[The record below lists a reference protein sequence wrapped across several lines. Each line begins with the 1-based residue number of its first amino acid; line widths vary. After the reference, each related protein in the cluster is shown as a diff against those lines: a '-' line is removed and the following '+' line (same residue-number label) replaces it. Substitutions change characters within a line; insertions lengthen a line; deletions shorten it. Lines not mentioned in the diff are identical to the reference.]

1 MKCLES
7 VSIHSMHFCGM
18 LMRNVNEK
26 KENFKRMGNVTD
38 VFRAHFMERLERVRG
53 VWIFKTRV
61 NGKSMKC

>member
-1 MKCLES
+1 
-7 VSIHSMHFCGM
+7 MHFCGM

-53 VWIFKTRV
+53 V
-61 NGKSMKC
+61 